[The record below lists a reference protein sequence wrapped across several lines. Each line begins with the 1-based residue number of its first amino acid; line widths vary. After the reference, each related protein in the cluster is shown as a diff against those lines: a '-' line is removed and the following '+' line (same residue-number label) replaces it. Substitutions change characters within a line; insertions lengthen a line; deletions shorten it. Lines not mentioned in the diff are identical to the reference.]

1 MTSIII
7 NCPTCKTKG
16 KIEVYKEQLKDV
28 TRGLL
33 AINIARNIVCEHTFI
48 AYIDKN
54 LNVRDYFVADFQIEL
69 PEIASIRKVQY
80 NILKNKEIVDID
92 LIKLNLPALTLT
104 YILKAILSK
113 LNIILI
119 SEQEFLYSH
128 LINFFKYITSDAF
141 ELNLLIISSKDF
153 SKKKKNYRNF
163 VVFKDL
169 KVIQNPKNILN
180 LKKLNVEKY
189 IINRFLIEKD
199 LGFSYIYLRNE
210 IFKAYE
216 LSNSIIKF
224 RQLDDEVKRFTIK
237 KFLEKEYDV
246 KIGVS
251 YLNFLI
257 NILDTYFSIKIPSTS
272 VSFLKII

>member
-16 KIEVYKEQLKDV
+16 KIDVYKEQLKDV
-28 TRGLL
+28 KRGLL

-69 PEIASIRKVQY
+69 PEIASIRKVQH
-80 NILKNKEIVDID
+80 NILQNKEIVDID

-119 SEQEFLYSH
+119 SEQEFLYTH

-141 ELNLLIISSKDF
+141 ELNLLIMSSKDF

-237 KFLEKEYDV
+237 KFLEKEYSV

-257 NILDTYFSIKIPSTS
+257 NILDTYFNIKIPSTS
-272 VSFLKII
+272 VSFLKLI

>member
-16 KIEVYKEQLKDV
+16 KIDVHKEQLKDV

-69 PEIASIRKVQY
+69 PEIASIRKVQH
-80 NILKNKEIVDID
+80 NILQNKEIVDID

-119 SEQEFLYSH
+119 SEQEFLYTH

-141 ELNLLIISSKDF
+141 ELNLLIMSSKDF

-237 KFLEKEYDV
+237 KFLEKEYSV

-257 NILDTYFSIKIPSTS
+257 NILDTYFNIKIPSTS
-272 VSFLKII
+272 VSFLKLI